1 MNVSDAQKNS
11 ALRTKKAKKNI
22 LVMFLIKGIGLV
34 ISFLYIPLLLNTLET
49 VEYGVWLTLTSIV
62 SWISFFDIGLGN
74 GLRNK
79 LSAALASNS
88 YQEGKELVSTA
99 YCCIVVLVI
108 ILCILFLTFY
118 PFVHWN
124 DILNAN
130 GYINGLNLLVLVVF
144 VSFFV
149 NFGLTLI
156 NSILYAAQKP
166 AISSGLITLSQLVS
180 YLVVLL
186 LTRIYN
192 VSSLLILGITISTIP
207 TLVSFVASLILFH
220 TSFSNISPSIKF
232 YRKQH
237 VKGIFSLGIQFFILQ
252 IVTLILFYANN
263 IIITHVVG
271 NQAVVEYNITY
282 KYIHVLT
289 MIFTIIATPI
299 WSATTEAY
307 TMGETDW
314 IKAIN
319 KKLLR
324 IGTYLI
330 SFGVIMV
337 LAYPI
342 AFKLWLGDNCMDGE
356 YTILTLLLLQS
367 AFTILYGCY
376 GYILNGMG
384 KLKIQLIAT
393 SVLAILYIPS
403 AVILGGY
410 FGLKG
415 ILLAFAMNAIINYL
429 WSKMQYNKIINN
441 KAKGLWAK

>member
-1 MNVSDAQKNS
+1 MNISDVQNS
-11 ALRTKKAKKNI
+11 TLRTKNAKKNI

-79 LSAALASNS
+79 LSAALANKS

-99 YCCIVVLVI
+99 YCCIVGLVF
-108 ILCILFLTFY
+108 ILCFLFLLLY
-118 PFVHWN
+118 PFIPWN

-144 VSFFV
+144 ISFFV
-149 NFGLTLI
+149 NFALTLI
-156 NSILYAAQKP
+156 NSILFAAQKP
-166 AISSGLITLSQLVS
+166 AISSGIMTLSQLVS
-180 YLVVLL
+180 YIVVLL
-186 LTRIYN
+186 LTRIYDI
-192 VSSLLILGITISTIP
+192 SSLLILGITISTIP
-207 TLVSFVASLILFH
+207 PLISFIASLILFH

-237 VKGIFSLGIQFFILQ
+237 IKGIFSLGIQFFILQ
-252 IVTLILFYANN
+252 IITLILFYANN
-263 IIITHVVG
+263 LIITHVVG

-307 TMGETDW
+307 TLGEMDW
-314 IKAIN
+314 IKSIN

-324 IGTYLI
+324 IGTYI
-330 SFGVIMV
+330 ICFGIIMV
-337 LAYPI
+337 LAYPL
-342 AFKLWLGDNCMDGE
+342 AFKIWLGENCLDGE

-393 SVLAILYIPS
+393 SILAIVYIPS

-415 ILLAFAMNAIINYL
+415 ILLAFAINAIINYL
-429 WSKMQYNKIINN
+429 WSKIQYDKIINHR
-441 KAKGLWAK
+441 AKGLWAK